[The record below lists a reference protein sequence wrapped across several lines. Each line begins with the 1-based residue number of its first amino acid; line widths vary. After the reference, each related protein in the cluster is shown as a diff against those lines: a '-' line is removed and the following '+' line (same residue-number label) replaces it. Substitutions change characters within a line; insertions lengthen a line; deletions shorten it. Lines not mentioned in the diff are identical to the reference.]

1 MLKVAV
7 PRPSSDAVFR
17 GGGLGV
23 SRAADDFDAE
33 PPVRRLTRAEAEALR
48 RAEPAL
54 SPWRVVLAQI
64 AVGAVTAALLW
75 LVTGEGNVGWSALYG
90 AAVVAV
96 PGALMARGATSP
108 LSAISPL
115 TSTVSMLG
123 WGFVKMAVSVVM
135 LAIAVRVVP
144 GLSWPALL
152 ATLVLCMQTYW
163 FALLWRGRS
172 K

>member
-1 MLKVAV
+1 
-7 PRPSSDAVFR
+7 
-17 GGGLGV
+17 
-23 SRAADDFDAE
+23 
-33 PPVRRLTRAEAEALR
+33 
-48 RAEPAL
+48 
-54 SPWRVVLAQI
+54 
-64 AVGAVTAALLW
+64 
-75 LVTGEGNVGWSALYG
+75 
-90 AAVVAV
+90 
-96 PGALMARGATSP
+96 
-108 LSAISPL
+108 
-115 TSTVSMLG
+115 MLG